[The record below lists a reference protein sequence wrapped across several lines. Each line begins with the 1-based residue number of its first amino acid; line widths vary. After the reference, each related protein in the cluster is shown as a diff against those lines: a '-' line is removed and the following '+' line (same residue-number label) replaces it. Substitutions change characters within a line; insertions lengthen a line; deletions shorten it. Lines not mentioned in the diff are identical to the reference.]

1 MPTARRDYSGWMEWL
16 TTVDHKKIG
25 ILYLVGSF
33 FFFLVGGAEALLIRT
48 QLAQSNLKFLAPDLY
63 NQIFTMH
70 GTTMVF
76 MVVMPFLAGLGNYIV
91 PIMIGARDMA
101 YPRLNALGV
110 WLYLLGSV
118 FMNISYFV
126 GGAPAAGWFGYAPL
140 SSVPYSSTVGIDFW
154 ILGLQILGASSIASS
169 VNFVVTIL
177 WLRAPGMTMN
187 RMPLFTWTTLIT
199 AFLILFALPSI
210 AAALI
215 LLFFDRHFGTF
226 FYNAA
231 GGGDPLLWQH
241 LFWFFGHP
249 EVYIMILP
257 AMGIVSEV
265 LPVFSRKPLFG
276 YVAIA
281 YSSVAIGFIGFT
293 VWAHHM
299 FAVGLPP
306 IVNAAFAA
314 SSMIIAVPTAIK
326 IFNWIATYVGQLINL
341 KSAML
346 FSIGFIALFI
356 IGGLTGIF
364 LATVPVD
371 FQITDT
377 YFVVGHLHYVL
388 FGGSIFGI
396 FSGLYYWFPKIT
408 GRLLD
413 EGLGKTHFALQFT
426 GMMLAFFPMH
436 LLGVLGMPRR
446 VYTYGAELGWDTIN
460 LIETIGAYLIAL
472 SILTF
477 LTNVLRSLRN
487 GERAKDDPWEGHT
500 LEWATSSPPPAYNFS
515 VVPTVNSRRPLWD
528 SNHGGTKLPAQS
540 TTASIHLPSSSYWP
554 FVLAFGLTITML
566 GLIFEP
572 IVALVGLA
580 IFIAGFAGWIAS
592 RIITRQTYPTS
603 NLR

>member
-1 MPTARRDYSGWMEWL
+1 MSTHANAMPLAHREYTGLMEWF

-25 ILYLVGSF
+25 TLYIIGSM
-33 FFFLVGGAEALLIRT
+33 FFLFVGGFEALLMRT
-48 QLAQSNLKFLAPDLY
+48 QLAQSNLKILAPDLY

-76 MVVMPFLAGLGNYIV
+76 MVIMPFLTGLGNYIV
-91 PIMIGARDMA
+91 PLMLGARDMA

-110 WLYLLGSV
+110 WMYILGAL
-118 FMNISYFV
+118 FMNLSYFV

-140 SSVPYSSTVGIDFW
+140 SSVPFSSTVGIDFW
-154 ILGLQILGASSIASS
+154 ILGLEILGASSIAGS

-177 WLRAPGMTMN
+177 WMRAPGMTLN
-187 RMPLFTWTTLIT
+187 RMPLFVWTTLVT

-210 AAALI
+210 AAALF

-226 FYNAA
+226 FFNPA

-276 YVAIA
+276 YEAVA
-281 YSSVAIGFIGFT
+281 YSSVAIGFVGFT

-299 FAVGLPP
+299 FAVGMPP
-306 IVNAAFAA
+306 IVNAAFSLA
-314 SSMIIAVPTAIK
+314 SMIIAVPTAIK
-326 IFNWIATYVGQLINL
+326 IFNWIATMWGGSLNL
-341 KSAML
+341 KTPML

-396 FSGLYYWFPKIT
+396 FSGLYYWFPKMT
-408 GRLLD
+408 GRYLN
-413 EGLGKTHFALQFT
+413 EKLGVSHFALQFI
-426 GMMLAFFPMH
+426 GMNLAFFPMH
-436 LLGVLGMPRR
+436 ILGVLGMPRR
-446 VYTYGAELGWDTIN
+446 IYTYGSGLGWDTIN
-460 LIETIGAYLIAL
+460 LIETVGAYTIAL
-472 SILTF
+472 GVVLFVI
-477 LTNVLRSLRN
+477 NVYLSLRN
-487 GERAKDDPWEGHT
+487 GEKAKDDAWEGHT
-500 LEWATSSPPPAYNFS
+500 LEWATSSPPPAYNFAA
-515 VVPTVNSRRPLWD
+515 VPTVASRRPLWD
-528 SNHGGTKLPAQS
+528 LNHGGPKMTMGA
-540 TTASIHLPSSSYWP
+540 AEHIHLPPSSYWP
-554 FVLAFGLTITML
+554 FVLALGLTIMML
-566 GLIFEP
+566 GVIFFDTLAFLP
-572 IVALVGLA
+572 FVGLV
-580 IFIAGFAGWIAS
+580 IFAAGFAGWI
-592 RIITRQTYPTS
+592 RQS
-603 NLR
+603 AE

>member
-1 MPTARRDYSGWMEWL
+1 MSTHAGAMPMTHREYSGLMAWL

-25 ILYLVGSF
+25 ILYLLGST
-33 FFFLVGGAEALLIRT
+33 FFLFVGGFEAVLMRT
-48 QLAQSNLKFLAPDLY
+48 QLAQSNLKILAPDLY
-63 NQIFTMH
+63 NQMFTMH

-76 MVVMPFLAGLGNYIV
+76 MVIMPFLAGLGNYIV
-91 PIMIGARDMA
+91 PLMIGARDMA

-110 WLYLLGSV
+110 WLYIFGSL
-118 FMNISYFV
+118 FMNLSYFV
-126 GGAPAAGWFGYAPL
+126 GGAPAAGWFGYTPL
-140 SSVPYSSTVGIDFW
+140 SSVPYSNTVGIDFW
-154 ILGLQILGASSIASS
+154 ILGLEILGASSIASS

-177 WLRAPGMTMN
+177 WLRAPGMTLN
-187 RMPLFTWTTLIT
+187 RMPLFAWTTLIT
-199 AFLILFALPSI
+199 AFLILFALPSV

-226 FYNAA
+226 FFNPA

-276 YVAIA
+276 YEAIA

-314 SSMIIAVPTAIK
+314 ASMIIAVPTAIK
-326 IFNWIATYVGQLINL
+326 IFNWIATMWGGSLNL

-356 IGGLTGIF
+356 IGGLGGIF
-364 LATVPVD
+364 LATAPVD
-371 FQITDT
+371 FQITDS

-396 FSGLYYWFPKIT
+396 FSGLYYWFPKMT
-408 GRLLD
+408 GRLLN
-413 EGLGKTHFALQFT
+413 ETLGKTHFWLQFA
-426 GMMLAFFPMH
+426 GMTIAFFPMH

-446 VYTYGAELGWDTIN
+446 VYTYGSGLGWDTLN
-460 LIETIGAYLIAL
+460 LIETVGAYMVAL
-472 SILTF
+472 GVILYVV
-477 LTNVLRSLRN
+477 NVWMSLRS
-487 GERAKDDPWEGHT
+487 GDRATDDPWEGHT
-500 LEWATSSPPPAYNFS
+500 LEWATSSPPPVYNFAA
-515 VVPTVNSRRPLWD
+515 VPTVKSRRPLWD
-528 SNHGGTKLPAQS
+528 TKHGGAKMTMGES
-540 TTASIHLPSSSYWP
+540 GHIHLPPQSYWP
-554 FVLAFGLTITML
+554 LVLAFGLTVTML
-566 GLIFEP
+566 GIIFFDTLVFLP
-572 IVALVGLA
+572 FVGLV
-580 IFIAGFAGWIAS
+580 IFIAGFAGWIMQS
-592 RIITRQTYPTS
+592 VE
-603 NLR
+603 

>member
-1 MPTARRDYSGWMEWL
+1 MSTQVGTLPVAHREYSGLMEWF

-25 ILYLVGSF
+25 LLYIMGSA
-33 FFFLVGGAEALLIRT
+33 FFLFVGGFEALLIRT
-48 QLAQSNLKFLAPDLY
+48 QLAQSNMKILSPDLY

-70 GTTMVF
+70 GTTMIF

-91 PIMIGARDMA
+91 PLMLGARDMA

-110 WLYLLGSV
+110 WLYILGAL
-118 FMNISYFV
+118 FMNLSYFV

-140 SSVPYSSTVGIDFW
+140 SSVPFSNTVGIDFW
-154 ILGLQILGASSIASS
+154 ILGLEVLGASSIAGS

-177 WLRAPGMTMN
+177 WLRAPGMTLN
-187 RMPLFTWTTLIT
+187 RMPIFVWTTLVT
-199 AFLILFALPSI
+199 AFLVLFALPSI
-210 AAALI
+210 AAALF

-226 FYNAA
+226 FFNAA

-276 YVAIA
+276 YEAIA

-299 FAVGLPP
+299 FAVGMPP
-306 IVNAAFAA
+306 LVDAAFSLA
-314 SSMIIAVPTAIK
+314 SMIIAIPTAIK
-326 IFNWIATYVGQLINL
+326 IFNWIATMWGGSLNL
-341 KSAML
+341 KTAML
-346 FSIGFIALFI
+346 FAIGFIALFI
-356 IGGLTGIF
+356 IGGLSGIF

-396 FSGLYYWFPKIT
+396 MSGLYYWFPKMT
-408 GRLLD
+408 GRYLD
-413 EGLGKTHFALQFT
+413 ERLGKTHFVLQFT

-446 VYTYGAELGWDTIN
+446 IYTYGAGLGWETIN
-460 LIETIGAYLIAL
+460 LVETIGAYTLAIGFVL
-472 SILTF
+472 F
-477 LTNVLRSLRN
+477 LVNVLKSLRS
-487 GERAKDDPWEGHT
+487 GEPAKDDAWEGHT
-500 LEWATSSPPPAYNFS
+500 LEWTTSSPPPAYNFAS
-515 VVPTVNSRRPLWD
+515 VPTVNSRRPLWD
-528 SNHGGTKLPAQS
+528 MNHGGPKMTMGA
-540 TTASIHLPSSSYWP
+540 AEHIHLPPPSYWP
-554 FVLAFGLTITML
+554 FVLAFGLVVTML
-566 GLIFEP
+566 GVIFFDTLP
-572 IVALVGLA
+572 FLALVGLL
-580 IFIAGFAGWIAS
+580 IFVAGFVGWITQSAE
-592 RIITRQTYPTS
+592 
-603 NLR
+603 

>member
-1 MPTARRDYSGWMEWL
+1 MSTHAGAMPVAHREYSGLMEWF

-25 ILYLVGSF
+25 LLYIMGSV
-33 FFFLVGGAEALLIRT
+33 FFLFVGGFEALLMRT
-48 QLAQSNLKFLAPDLY
+48 QLAQSNLKILSPDLY

-91 PIMIGARDMA
+91 PLMLGARDMA

-110 WLYLLGSV
+110 WLYILGAL
-118 FMNISYFV
+118 FMNLSYFV

-154 ILGLQILGASSIASS
+154 ILGLEVLGASSIAGS

-177 WLRAPGMTMN
+177 WLRAPGMTLN
-187 RMPLFTWTTLIT
+187 RMPLFVWTTLVT
-199 AFLILFALPSI
+199 AFLVLFALPSI
-210 AAALI
+210 AAALF

-226 FYNAA
+226 FFNPI

-276 YVAIA
+276 YEAVA

-299 FAVGLPP
+299 FAVGMPP
-306 IVNAAFAA
+306 IVNAAFSLA
-314 SSMIIAVPTAIK
+314 SMIIAVPTAIK
-326 IFNWIATYVGQLINL
+326 IFNWIATMWGGSLNL

-346 FSIGFIALFI
+346 FAIGFIALFV

-396 FSGLYYWFPKIT
+396 MAGLYYWFPKMT
-408 GRLLD
+408 GHYLD
-413 EGLGKTHFALQFT
+413 ERLGKVHFSLQFT

-436 LLGVLGMPRR
+436 ILGVLGMPRR
-446 VYTYGAELGWDTIN
+446 IYTYGAGLGWDTIN
-460 LIETIGAYLIAL
+460 LIETIGAYTLAVGFI
-472 SILTF
+472 IF
-477 LTNVLRSLRN
+477 MVNVWKSLRN
-487 GERAKDDPWEGHT
+487 GERAGDNAWEGHT
-500 LEWATSSPPPAYNFS
+500 LEWATSSPPPAYNFAA
-515 VVPTVNSRRPLWD
+515 VPTVNSRRPLWD
-528 SNHGGTKLPAQS
+528 MNHGGPQMTMGAAES
-540 TTASIHLPSSSYWP
+540 VHLPPPSYWP
-554 FVLAFGLTITML
+554 FVLAFGLVVTLL
-566 GLIFEP
+566 GVIFFDTLALLPFVGLLIF
-572 IVALVGLA
+572 V
-580 IFIAGFAGWIAS
+580 AGFAGWIMQPAE
-592 RIITRQTYPTS
+592 
-603 NLR
+603 